1 MRSEKVLQ
9 KKLNKLLKENSQGNV
24 AKMLGYEKA
33 PTISYWKKIGR
44 IPYKGQVAIDTY
56 MNKDRK

>member
-56 MNKDRK
+56 MNKES

>member
-9 KKLNKLLKENSQGNV
+9 KKLDKLIKQYGQGNT
-24 AKMLGYEKA
+24 AKMLGYQKA
-33 PTISYWKKIGR
+33 PTITYWKKIGR

-56 MNKDRK
+56 MNKEN